1 MQPRSHVHN
10 QERGL
15 TSALWRVQLEEA
27 LAGGSGRP
35 AEDPRRIRYHDF
47 FGDAPGPQQR
57 RRGEKAGGGLRANGL
72 EPSDVAQEH
81 DDDSDV
87 GADGEVMEAEEPAM
101 AASDAPTSQVS
112 KHEAREE
119 TARRRIKELEE
130 ANLSVQSWTMLGEV
144 AAGQRA
150 KNSALEVDL
159 DFEHAAR
166 PPPVLTEESTLS
178 LEDVIRTR
186 VAQGQFDDVV
196 RKEVAVAAPL
206 KEAMEIDE
214 SKSKKGLSEIYEASC
229 SWLFGPILLLTADSS
244 VALESRIASAEYM
257 HKTGQVPAPTSTT
270 EAVKREAAAIFKEL
284 CGKLEAL
291 AHFHF
296 APKPVVTDMTVRM
309 DVPALAIEEVAP
321 VAVTEASLLAPE
333 EVFAGG
339 GGAQGGVHGSAA
351 GTAGLEEELAPADR
365 RRRHRKHKRQRKGAL
380 LNETPKKVAMKP
392 PSSVEVVSRKGT
404 GNHSTSYTKATKVF
418 SELEERP
425 FGIAR
430 VLMGGGWNGKQN
442 GPRPLQIIVKNFSF
456 LLTTFCDAATATA
469 LSTDFMQPP
478 PCFLA
483 LIYALSSSLVIFN
496 SLLFTTGALFMIC
509 TLFFTEYMW
518 DVTPSSSTAL
528 MKDLA
533 CQDGDVHI
541 PSSRHDPRDEDRD
554 RVLHLRMDETRLE
567 KTVAHSSVRLL
578 YPNLDIALTPLEREE
593 LNLSKPVPLLSGLS
607 HLPHIIC
614 CCCCGLST
622 ASSSVSIRSL
632 FSAPL

>member
-1 MQPRSHVHN
+1 MERFVEQAEALEARQAAGSGDDDDEDDEEGDLDDDEDAHGLDDDGEDDDDDGDGDGGGDVGEESKFWELESQLEEMLFTEQP
-10 QERGL
+10 
-15 TSALWRVQLEEA
+15 TLWGFQLEEA

-47 FGDAPGPQQR
+47 FGDAPGPHQR
-57 RRGEKAGGGLRANGL
+57 RRGEKPGGGRRANRL
-72 EPSDVAQEH
+72 EASDVSQEH
-81 DDDSDV
+81 DADGDV
-87 GADGEVMEAEEPAM
+87 VADGEVMETEEPAV
-101 AASDAPTSQVS
+101 AASDAPTSMVS
-112 KHEAREE
+112 KHEAREA

-130 ANLSVQSWTMLGEV
+130 ANLSAQSWTMLGEV

-186 VAQGQFDDVV
+186 IAQGQFDDVV

-229 SWLFGPILLLTADSS
+229 LWLFVSTLLLAAASS
-244 VALESRIASAEYM
+244 VALASRIANAEYM
-257 HKTGQVPAPTSTT
+257 HKTGQVPPPTSST
-270 EAVKREAAAIFKEL
+270 EAVKREATTIFREL

-380 LNETPKKVAMKP
+380 LNETPKKVAVKP
-392 PSSVEVVSRKGT
+392 PSSVEVVSRNGS

-418 SELEERP
+418 SELEERRSNRQHVR
-425 FGIAR
+425 GDKDDLDTLTCRHVA
-430 VLMGGGWNGKQN
+430 MGGGDQ
-442 GPRPLQIIVKNFSF
+442 
-456 LLTTFCDAATATA
+456 
-469 LSTDFMQPP
+469 
-478 PCFLA
+478 
-483 LIYALSSSLVIFN
+483 SS
-496 SLLFTTGALFMIC
+496 G
-509 TLFFTEYMW
+509 
-518 DVTPSSSTAL
+518 
-528 MKDLA
+528 
-533 CQDGDVHI
+533 
-541 PSSRHDPRDEDRD
+541 
-554 RVLHLRMDETRLE
+554 
-567 KTVAHSSVRLL
+567 
-578 YPNLDIALTPLEREE
+578 
-593 LNLSKPVPLLSGLS
+593 
-607 HLPHIIC
+607 
-614 CCCCGLST
+614 
-622 ASSSVSIRSL
+622 
-632 FSAPL
+632 